1 MAIKNIQYKY
11 EKDLP
16 LFNNVYKKINS
27 DNDSDISWQ
36 LVNESF
42 YSSYVFYFG
51 GQVIPENFKNITN
64 PSFLKSLI
72 SYVEVSMGYK
82 LKQLVSIEAHR
93 QIKGHKVEVHNDYD
107 YKREGYPNIRL
118 IWNLNGRDKLR
129 KGGNFCFNAKNGVI
143 SKIFPII
150 KNTMILFKISKD
162 SFHSINEIISG
173 QRDVIVFSFWTS
185 NKKVSQEEIC
195 FYPNL
200 N

>member
-1 MAIKNIQYKY
+1 MAIKDIHFKF

-16 LFNNVYKKINS
+16 LFNNVYEKIYSGN
-27 DNDSDISWQ
+27 DNDISWQ
-36 LVNESF
+36 LINESF

-51 GQVIPENFKNITN
+51 GKAIPERFKNITN
-64 PSFLKSLI
+64 PFFVKNLI
-72 SYVEVSMGYK
+72 SYVEISLGYK

-107 YKREGYPNIRL
+107 YERKGYPNIRL

-129 KGGNFCFNAKNGVI
+129 KGGNFCFNGESGVI

-150 KNTMILFKISKD
+150 QNTTILFKISKD

-173 QRDVIVFSFWTS
+173 QRDVIVFSFWTG

-195 FYPNL
+195 FYPNH